1 MSDRAQEVR
10 NLAAAVR
17 DLIES
22 MVATAAPV
30 EVFAGVAEEL
40 REVARR
46 FEPYP
51 QEYLYVGVRESALA
65 DAGTVGSDYE
75 GPFDLSPLMGRANPL
90 APPLHLDVQD
100 DRVTGTATFGSA
112 YEGPPGCVHGGFVA
126 AAFDELL
133 GLVQMLGGN
142 PGMTGRLVVH
152 YRSPTPLHTELR
164 FEGRI
169 DRVDGRKTICT
180 GEIHAG
186 DRLCAEAE
194 GLFVSVDF
202 AKIAALAE
210 QSHRQLPEGPPTA

>member
-1 MSDRAQEVR
+1 VSERAREIR
-10 NLAAAVR
+10 ELADAVR
-17 DLIES
+17 DLIHR

-30 EVFAGVAEEL
+30 EVFAGVAEDL

-51 QEYLYVGVRESALA
+51 KEYLYQGVRESALA
-65 DAGTVGSDYE
+65 DAGSVGSDYE

-90 APPLHLDVQD
+90 APPLRLQVHD
-100 DRVTGTATFGSA
+100 DRVSGTATFASA

-133 GLVQMLGGN
+133 GLVQMLGGQ
-142 PGMTGRLVVH
+142 PGMTGRLSVD
-152 YRSPTPLHTELR
+152 YRSPTPLNTELHL
-164 FEGRI
+164 EGWI
-169 DRVDGRKTICT
+169 DRVEGRKTFCR
-180 GEIHAG
+180 GEIRVD

-202 AKIAALAE
+202 AKIAALAVE
-210 QSHRQLPEGPPTA
+210 RDRPLA

>member
-1 MSDRAQEVR
+1 MSERAEEVR

-17 DLIES
+17 DLIDR

-30 EVFAGVAEEL
+30 DVFAGVAEEL
-40 REVARR
+40 RAVARR

-51 QEYLYVGVRESALA
+51 QEHLYVGVSESALA
-65 DAGTVGSDYE
+65 DHASIGSDYE
-75 GPFDLSPLMGRANPL
+75 GPFDNSPLMGRANPL
-90 APPLHLDVQD
+90 APPLKLQVHDE
-100 DRVTGTATFGSA
+100 RVTGTVRFGNA

-133 GLVQMLGGN
+133 GLVQTLGGH
-142 PGMTGRLVVH
+142 PGMTGRLTVH

-164 FEGRI
+164 LEGAI
-169 DRVDGRKTICT
+169 DRVDGRKTICR
-180 GEIHAG
+180 GQMFAD

-202 AKIAALAE
+202 SKLAALAE
-210 QSHRQLPEGPPTA
+210 QADRRMEG